1 MLQSSTGEHTMT
13 GSGNFSKT
21 KIVCTI
27 GPASQNVE
35 TLVKL
40 IEAGMDVAR
49 LNFSHGTREQHKVVI
64 DNLKEAS
71 ARTGEHVT
79 ILQDLSGPKIRT
91 GRLKEKSVEI
101 PTGSTFTFTTR
112 DILGDAAIVST
123 TYQLLPRDIRVGD
136 TILVDDGKM
145 TFAVVSKTE
154 TDVLCGVVNGGV
166 LSDKKGMNLPGVNV
180 SVPSFTEKD
189 VEDLTFGLAN
199 DIDYVALSFVR
210 SVKDIRSLREFLVK
224 EAPKG
229 KRIPIVAKIE
239 RGEAVEDINSII
251 AEADVI
257 MVARGDLGVE
267 LPTEDVPIIQKMVVR
282 LCNEAGV
289 PVIVATQMLE
299 SMIESPRP
307 TRAEANDVANAV
319 LDGAD
324 AVMLSAETSVG
335 KFPVEAVLT
344 MDRII
349 RKAEIRYQP
358 HLDIARP
365 GGAEEFTMFDAI
377 GRAACVIAN
386 EIDAKAIVV
395 ITHSGFSAINTAK
408 YRPKAPILA
417 ITGRDKI
424 LRRLNIVWGVR
435 GIIVPDFVVDTDTAF
450 KRINDELR
458 RREYVQSGDYVIYT
472 AGLPLLSRGTTN
484 SVKIE
489 KVE

>member
-1 MLQSSTGEHTMT
+1 MNATAG
-13 GSGNFSKT
+13 FAKT
-21 KIVCTI
+21 KIICTI
-27 GPASQNVE
+27 GPASQSVDA
-35 TLVKL
+35 LVKL

-49 LNFSHGTREQHKVVI
+49 LNFSHGSHDQHLQVI
-64 DNLKEAS
+64 ENLKEAS
-71 ARTGEHVT
+71 RRTGEYIT

-91 GRLKEKSVEI
+91 GVLAQKTVELK
-101 PTGSTFTFTTR
+101 TGSSFTFTTN
-112 DILGDAAIVST
+112 DIQGNDQRVST
-123 TYQLLPRDIRVGD
+123 TYKQLPQDIQVGD

-145 TFAVVSKTE
+145 KFTVVSKTE
-154 TDVLCGVVNGGV
+154 TDVVCKVVNGGI
-166 LSDKKGMNLPGVNV
+166 LSDKKGMNLPGVKV

-189 VEDLTFGLAN
+189 IDDLKFGLAN

-210 SVKDIRSLREFLVK
+210 SVNDIKSLREFLVR

-239 RGEAVEDINSII
+239 RGEAVDDINSII
-251 AEADVI
+251 ASSDVI

-267 LPTEDVPIIQKMVVR
+267 LPTEDVPIIQKNVVR

-335 KFPVEAVLT
+335 KYPVEAVLM
-344 MDRII
+344 MDRIV
-349 RKAEIRYQP
+349 RKAEVGYRD
-358 HLDIARP
+358 HLDIAKP
-365 GGAEEFTMFDAI
+365 SQSNEFSMFDAI
-377 GRAACVIAN
+377 ARAACVIAN
-386 EIDAKAIVV
+386 RIDAKAIVV

-408 YRPKAPILA
+408 YRPKAMILA
-417 ITGRDKI
+417 VTGRDKI
-424 LRRLNIVWGVR
+424 LRRLNLVWGVR
-435 GIIVPDFVVDTDTAF
+435 GIIIPDFVADTDAAF
-450 KRINDELR
+450 KRINEELR
-458 RREYVQSGDYVIYT
+458 KLQYVESGDYVIYT
-472 AGLPLLSRGTTN
+472 AGLPLLSRGSTN
-484 SVKIE
+484 TIKIE

>member
-1 MLQSSTGEHTMT
+1 MIVSKG
-13 GSGNFSKT
+13 FSKT

-27 GPASQNVE
+27 GPASQSVE
-35 TLVKL
+35 TLMKL

-49 LNFSHGTREQHKVVI
+49 LNFSHGTREQHLQTI
-64 DNLKEAS
+64 SNLKEAS
-71 ARTGEHVT
+71 KRTGEYIT

-101 PTGSTFTFTTR
+101 RTGSRYSFTTR
-112 DILGDAAIVST
+112 DILGDAQLVST
-123 TYQLLPRDIRVGD
+123 TYQQLPRDIEIGD
-136 TILVDDGKM
+136 SILVDDGKM
-145 TFAVVSKTE
+145 KFSVVSKTD
-154 TDVLCGVVNGGV
+154 TDVICDVINGGI
-166 LSDKKGMNLPGVNV
+166 LTDKKGMNLPGVKV
-180 SVPSFTEKD
+180 SVPSFTDKD
-189 VEDLTFGLAN
+189 IEDLRFGLAN

-210 SVKDIRSLREFLVK
+210 SVKDIQSLREFLVK

-239 RGEAVEDINSII
+239 RGEAVEDINSIVG
-251 AEADVI
+251 EADVV

-267 LPTEDVPIIQKMVVR
+267 LPPEDVPIIQKMVVR

-299 SMIESPRP
+299 SMIECPRP

-335 KFPVEAVLT
+335 KFPVEAVVT
-344 MDRII
+344 MDKII
-349 RKAEIRYQP
+349 RKAEVRYQS
-358 HLDIARP
+358 HFDIARP
-365 GGAEEFTMFDAI
+365 SGAGELTIFDAI

-386 EIDAKAIVV
+386 EIDAKAIIV

-417 ITGRDKI
+417 ITGREKI
-424 LRRLNIVWGVR
+424 LRRLNLVWGVR
-435 GIIVPDFVVDTDTAF
+435 GIVVTELAVDSDTAF
-450 KRINDELR
+450 KRVNDELR
-458 RREYVQSGDYVIYT
+458 RLEYVHSGDYVIYT
-472 AGLPLLSRGTTN
+472 AGLPLLSKGTTN
-484 SVKIE
+484 SIKIE